1 MSNFEDLNLDKIELP
16 DKTFISLPILIT
28 LNDEYLEGKSERK
41 TKRLWD
47 VFYKSFGGTK
57 EKKTDEYQAVGDLEL
72 PDDDPFKNKEHVFAI
87 DVASFGKIEPK
98 QEKNLD
104 FGIRILQNNNRL
116 LPVDSTMQEKGK
128 EKNISN
134 GLEFSEVEENV
145 EETFKYISSLAET
158 KRFESISDEK
168 REDYESK
175 KEEEEIKENQSKENN
190 FVSATENIGVED
202 EENSEVENTNVNEDN
217 TESVTDDDSAES
229 TPIEVDGESETGQ
242 KNESEGEESEVYD
255 LPDDDLE
262 EIESGESEYTLN
274 SLKQNLYSNLQS
286 YFPHYNLK
294 DLDFDGEVPELE
306 DKEYQKLYAM
316 TAKGINDQVDRA
328 NKKIALEREKSINNL
343 YRPLISEVV
352 KRYFDIEAL
361 YKYTDSGSEFNTI
374 YETLE
379 NNLNEALKNVEIQ
392 ADEQEQIKKQK
403 HKKNKESYLNNLL
416 KKESIKYDEENLPK
430 ITEEVESYKEESKSD
445 IYNKYNSQ
453 IDQLEDDVESTVTE
467 RIERLV
473 DNVINEYKPQLDS
486 AIETLNSDLNN
497 QLEKIAEQ
505 NQRDWQKYK
514 EQLKEIEEVR
524 TKAANSQRSTID
536 AEVSKRTQ
544 AYEGMQQKLEEKD
557 NQIHMLQANLRNAKE
572 SSTQKDY
579 TLDSAA
585 TERQELLKRMDKKEA
600 YIAELEQ
607 EREEKNAKIRQLSS
621 SNSYI
626 GYPFNHT
633 PTTKVGKTKEV
644 AKSWYDKFEKLI
656 IATVASIIIAI
667 GVLIAATIVSSNDAD
682 SSSQQNQIQK
692 QQEEVKSQQE
702 EQDKKASELE
712 EKEKQQEEQQK
723 KLDQQKKDNES
734 KKDSKDKDKDK

>member
-16 DKTFISLPILIT
+16 DKTFVSLPILVT
-28 LNDEYLEGKSERK
+28 LNDEYLEGKSDRK

-72 PDDDPFKNKEHVFAI
+72 PDNDPFKNKEYVFAI
-87 DVASFGKIEPK
+87 DIASFGKIEPK

-116 LPVDSTMQEKGK
+116 LQVDSTMQEKGK

-158 KRFESISDEK
+158 KRFESISEEK
-168 REDYESK
+168 REDYENK
-175 KEEEEIKENQSKENN
+175 KEEERGNQSKENN
-190 FVSATENIGVED
+190 FVSATESIGVED
-202 EENSEVENTNVNEDN
+202 DENSEVEESKLNKDN
-217 TESVTDDDSAES
+217 TEAVNNVTSVES
-229 TPIEVDGESETGQ
+229 TPVEVNEVSQAEQETKPES
-242 KNESEGEESEVYD
+242 EESEDFD

-262 EIESGESEYTLN
+262 EFESGESEYTLN

-294 DLDFDGEVPELE
+294 DLDLDVDVPELE

-328 NKKIALEREKSINNL
+328 NKKIDLEREKSINNL

-374 YETLE
+374 FETLE

-403 HKKNKESYLNNLL
+403 HEKNKETYLNNLL

-430 ITEEVESYKEESKSD
+430 ITEEVEEYKEESKSD

-486 AIETLNSDLNN
+486 AIETLNNGLNS

-524 TKAANSQRSTID
+524 TKAANSQRSAVD

-557 NQIHMLQANLRNAKE
+557 NQIHMLQSNLRNAKE

-600 YIAELEQ
+600 YITELEQ

-621 SNSYI
+621 SNNYI

-633 PTTKVGKTKEV
+633 PNTKVGKTKEV

-667 GVLIAATIVSSNDAD
+667 GVLIAATIISSNDAD
-682 SSSQQNQIQK
+682 SSTQQEQIQK

-702 EQDKKASELE
+702 EQDKKTSELE
-712 EKEKQQEEQQK
+712 EKEKQQQEQQK